1 MEDHSLMTHTKLPG
15 TTKTIGLVSLGCAKN
30 LVDSEGMAG
39 RLRRAGYHFASETEA
54 ADLILINTCGFVD
67 DAKRESI
74 DTILDYCRLKG
85 AGDVRALVVTGCL
98 AERYGRELSGEIPE
112 VDRFLP
118 IADEACIVEIV
129 DRLLS
134 HSREPDGAGTVAA
147 PARELL
153 TPFYTAYLKISE
165 GCSNR
170 CSYCA
175 IPLIR
180 GPHRS
185 RGIPELLAEAE
196 MLAAKGVRE
205 LVLIGQDI
213 TRYGADRGG
222 SEDLPGLVRGLAAM
236 DGLVWIRLL
245 YATPHRLS
253 EALIAVMAT
262 EPRVVPYLD
271 LPVQHIS
278 ETVLHRMG
286 RRGGAGAI
294 REAIGRCREAVPDL
308 VLRTSLIVGFPGET
322 EAEFRELCAF
332 VEEARFQHLGVFT
345 YSREEGTPAA
355 ALSGHVPEAVKAS
368 RRDHIMALQ
377 RGISRKLNRQRV
389 GRTLKVLVEGHSP
402 ETELL
407 LAGRYYG
414 QAPEV
419 DGAVLI
425 NRGDAVVGKFYDV
438 RVTDA
443 HDYDLVGEIVAGRE
457 HAGGG

>member
-1 MEDHSLMTHTKLPG
+1 M
-15 TTKTIGLVSLGCAKN
+15 KTDRIGLVSLGCAKN

-39 RLRRAGYHFASETEA
+39 RLRRAGYDFASDAAA

-74 DTILDYCRLKG
+74 DTILEYCRLKG
-85 AGDVRALVVTGCL
+85 SGQLRALVVTGCL
-98 AERYGRELSGEIPE
+98 AQRYARELCREIPE

-118 IADEACIVEIV
+118 IADESRIVEIV
-129 DRLLS
+129 DQLLG
-134 HSREPDGAGTVAA
+134 HSPTPPPEETVAA

-165 GCSNR
+165 GCSNG

-175 IPLIR
+175 IPMIR

-185 RGIPELLAEAE
+185 RHLPELIAEAE
-196 MLAAKGVRE
+196 ALAAGGVRE

-213 TRYGADRGG
+213 TRYGQDRGTTDG
-222 SEDLPGLVRGLAAM
+222 LPEVLRNLAAVE
-236 DGLVWIRLL
+236 GLDWIRLL
-245 YATPHRLS
+245 YAYPHRVS
-253 EALIAVMAT
+253 EALIEIMAS

-278 ETVLHRMG
+278 DTVLRRMG
-286 RRGGAGAI
+286 RVGGAQAI
-294 REAIGRCREAVPDL
+294 RRAVGRAREALPDL

-322 EAEFRELCAF
+322 EAEFQDLCAF
-332 VEEARFQHLGVFT
+332 VAESRFEHLGVFA
-345 YSREEGTPAA
+345 YSQEDGTPAA
-355 ALSGHVPEAVKAS
+355 ALPGHVPEPVKVS
-368 RRDHIMALQ
+368 RRDRILSLQ
-377 RGISRKLNRQRV
+377 SGISREKNRRRI
-389 GRTLKVLVEGHSP
+389 GSILRVLVEGHSR

-425 NRGDAVVGKFYDV
+425 NRGDAVPGEFYDV
-438 RVTDA
+438 RITDA
-443 HDYDLVGEIVAGRE
+443 HEYDLVGEIVG
-457 HAGGG
+457 HSGGGDAS